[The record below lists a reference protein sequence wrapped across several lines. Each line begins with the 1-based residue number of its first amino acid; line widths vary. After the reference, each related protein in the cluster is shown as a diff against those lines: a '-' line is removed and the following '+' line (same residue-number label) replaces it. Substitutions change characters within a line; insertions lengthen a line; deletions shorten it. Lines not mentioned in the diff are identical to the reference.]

1 MVKVLVRAGLCGPGL
16 TASTLLRRLR
26 NPALMG
32 YRVEEDKNGGVRRS
46 KILLGND
53 AKPIRVADVSRFAAV
68 TVCSP
73 RGPEA
78 TTAWL

>member
-16 TASTLLRRLR
+16 TASTQLRRLR

-46 KILLGND
+46 KIVLGSD
-53 AKPIRVADVSRFAAV
+53 AKPIREAD
-68 TVCSP
+68 P
-73 RGPEA
+73 I
-78 TTAWL
+78 W